1 MPSLSV
7 PAEND
12 DYFAQAGSSSR
23 ESDISSVP
31 EGDDE
36 AELVNF
42 GSVSEAFSE
51 LQEEFMG
58 KFMEQSTV
66 FNTTDDNLK
75 LQQCFYEYITSIL
88 EPDHDPSACPV
99 KFDGVS
105 CWPETSPGKMRAI
118 PCFSDFNGV
127 SYDPSENNA
136 TLYCHPNGTWS
147 TRAFYNFCLNAVT
160 NTSENTDSTV
170 WAKSTIFYFGNSLS
184 LVAVTLAVWIFISF
198 KDLRCLRNTIHT
210 NLLFTYLH
218 PMFWILYAT
227 IQTFVGEGIGCAFFV
242 ALNYFF
248 LTNIMWMFVE
258 GLYLYMLVVK
268 TFEVE
273 SIKLRVYTL
282 IGWGV
287 PVPIIITWVIA
298 KTQITLTHHAG
309 EVEVAGM
316 EELDIEGLWSNVC
329 PLMAVSHV
337 DWIQK
342 VAVLFLL
349 STNIIFLLR
358 IMWVLITKLRSAN
371 NVETQRYWKAT
382 KALLVLIPLLGLTYM
397 LLIILPKELEH
408 VQAILLSTQGFW
420 VAVFFCFLNSEV
432 QNSIRHH
439 IERWKA
445 ERGMIDPRGASVRL
459 SRDGSPRPRFGCS
472 RKGGRLFGGKRE
484 SLCTD
489 STTMTTV
496 VINGCNTNS
505 SAAAP
510 PAISPQPSR
519 RISKASSLIP
529 LADQDARISVT
540 DSTI

>member
-1 MPSLSV
+1 MDIYFFQRPEVLKKYYTHQPTIYLSSTFDVLDPLCYHTDFRLGGDRMCLLRRTQLLLPDEHHVDVCRRSLPLHVSCQDV
-7 PAEND
+7 RSGEHQVACLYTD
-12 DYFAQAGSSSR
+12 RMGCSSSHHYHLGH
-23 ESDISSVP
+23 S
-31 EGDDE
+31 
-36 AELVNF
+36 
-42 GSVSEAFSE
+42 
-51 LQEEFMG
+51 
-58 KFMEQSTV
+58 K
-66 FNTTDDNLK
+66 
-75 LQQCFYEYITSIL
+75 
-88 EPDHDPSACPV
+88 DP
-99 KFDGVS
+99 
-105 CWPETSPGKMRAI
+105 
-118 PCFSDFNGV
+118 
-127 SYDPSENNA
+127 NNA
-136 TLYCHPNGTWS
+136 Y
-147 TRAFYNFCLNAVT
+147 
-160 NTSENTDSTV
+160 TS
-170 WAKSTIFYFGNSLS
+170 
-184 LVAVTLAVWIFISF
+184 
-198 KDLRCLRNTIHT
+198 H
-210 NLLFTYLH
+210 
-218 PMFWILYAT
+218 
-227 IQTFVGEGIGCAFFV
+227 
-242 ALNYFF
+242 
-248 LTNIMWMFVE
+248 
-258 GLYLYMLVVK
+258 
-268 TFEVE
+268 
-273 SIKLRVYTL
+273 
-282 IGWGV
+282 WG
-287 PVPIIITWVIA
+287 
-298 KTQITLTHHAG
+298 G
-309 EVEVAGM
+309 GSGGM

-329 PLMAVSHV
+329 PLMAVSNV

-505 SAAAP
+505 SAVAP
-510 PAISPQPSR
+510 PAVSPQPSR

-529 LADQDARISVT
+529 LADQDTRISVT